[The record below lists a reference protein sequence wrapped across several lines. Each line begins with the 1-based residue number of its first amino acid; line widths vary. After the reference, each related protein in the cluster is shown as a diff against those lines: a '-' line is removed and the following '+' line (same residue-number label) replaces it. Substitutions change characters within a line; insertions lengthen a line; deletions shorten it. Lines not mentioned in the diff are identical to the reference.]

1 VNKPISPLW
10 NQSPWDSPTFIPGAP
25 HNLPAPGDR
34 LKPRTGN
41 LVGGAAALA
50 DAPYNPEAYVIPVR
64 ERHRYANVIELV
76 YTIPVTSFQ
85 VLQEPPG
92 LRNMLFFRNAST
104 VAATLFISFGNQA
117 SAQSLLSIAQ
127 GQQVL
132 FDTVV
137 PQNEVF
143 VISDI
148 VGGLIVVGYSNFSP
162 N

>member
-1 VNKPISPLW
+1 VSKPISPLW
-10 NQSPWDSPTFIPGAP
+10 NRPPWDSPTFIPGAP

-41 LVGGAAALA
+41 LVGGQAALA
-50 DAPYNPEAYVIPVR
+50 DAPYNPEQFVIPVR

-92 LRNMLFFRNAST
+92 LRNFLFFRNAST
-104 VAATLFISFGNQA
+104 VAATLRISFGNQA
-117 SAQSLLSIAQ
+117 SAQSLLSLTQ

-148 VGGLIVVGYSNFSP
+148 VGGLVVVGYSNFSP